1 MSELYLPSGLVDEL
15 AAERAAELARLQ
27 DAPIS
32 FHDNQI
38 RLATL
43 SGASGHPSEMSALLR
58 EVRGWVAIGA
68 GAVADRISGLA
79 LGAYARGKDD
89 EDDEALGA
97 DHISNVILTSP
108 NPVFSMQAILGLTA
122 WWLNLTGQ
130 AYYQIVPDGAGIP
143 RELWPMPPNRVHPI
157 PSDADVIGGYVVS
170 GSSGKEVFLETRE
183 VVRVWRPDPLDI
195 YQSLG
200 ALSPQAVEYNAE
212 RFRITHVEQTYKNDA
227 TPRIVLEG
235 DREEVLPTPGEH
247 KAFGVKWR
255 EAYHRRKGQS
265 QGVPAILPPGF
276 TAHELG
282 QTADGS
288 MTVEMG
294 NQLRDQMLSAMGV
307 PGSIVGLV
315 QDVNRAAAETNQYTF
330 DKHGVMPK
338 TKLVAA
344 AMTQQLAPQ
353 FDPNILYKFE
363 EFLAPDKEF
372 LLRQEEMDLRQ
383 KVRVINEIRVRRKLE
398 PVDHGEFPVGSFN
411 EVPYT
416 GDDRFGDDEFAGDL
430 GITPGGNI
438 STANTTTNAVTKA
451 SKAPNST
458 EKFNEAEAITASQV
472 LNGAQVASIVEVAKA
487 VHLNEIGFT
496 AAVEILEVSFG
507 IDNASAKKMLSTRE
521 GGVSRGVLGVTDAM
535 RDAFSRER
543 TWERM
548 IANERKFTNKFMRAV
563 AAVFQVQAEVVVER
577 FRAANPVPRARVS
590 LDGLFI
596 EGEFSRLYSV
606 TIEKLRE
613 LIYLENGQASNNIVS
628 PGKEFTF
635 LDAQRAALKKIHKD
649 MAERVD
655 RTTANRI
662 TGALVAGTNKG
673 ESIDQMAKRIS
684 GSIISR
690 KRARVIARTEVGKA
704 SQIAQLD
711 SFRQSDVIQR
721 KQWNT
726 SLDNFVRD
734 SHAETQGQVKPL
746 DELFELGSPGYNLA
760 DAPLDPGLPP
770 EDLVNCRCFVTPVF
784 INDGEN

>member
-1 MSELYLPSGLVDEL
+1 MSELYLPSSLVDEL
-15 AAERAAELARLQ
+15 ADERVAELARLQ
-27 DAPIS
+27 DAPIH

-43 SGASGHPSEMSALLR
+43 SGASGHPSDMSALLR
-58 EVRGWVAIGA
+58 EVRGWVAIGV
-68 GAVADRISGLA
+68 GAVADRISGLS
-79 LGAYARGKDD
+79 LGAYARGNDDNDD
-89 EDDEALGA
+89 ELLGS

-108 NPVFSMQAILGLTA
+108 NPVFSLQAILGLTA

-130 AYYQIVPDGAGIP
+130 AYYQIVHDGAGIP

-157 PSDADVIGGYVVS
+157 PSDVDVIGGYVVS
-170 GSSGKEVFLETRE
+170 GSSGEEVFLETRE

-200 ALSPQAVEYNAE
+200 SLSPQATEYNAE

-235 DREEVLPTPGEH
+235 DREEQLPTPSEH

-255 EAYHRRKGQS
+255 EAYHRRKGQQ

-276 TAHELG
+276 KARELG

-344 AMTQQLAPQ
+344 ALTHQLAPQ

-363 EFLAPDKEF
+363 EFLSPDKEF
-372 LLRQEEMDLRQ
+372 LLKQEEMDLRQ

-416 GDDRFGDDEFAGDL
+416 GEDPFKEGEFAGDL
-430 GITPGGNI
+430 GLTPSGNV
-438 STANTTTNAVTKA
+438 STVAPNAVTKA
-451 SKAPNST
+451 SKEPNNT
-458 EKFNEAEAITASQV
+458 TKFNEAEALTSSQV

-487 VHLNEIGFT
+487 VHINEIGFD

-507 IDNASAKKMLSTRE
+507 IETSSAKKMLSTR
-521 GGVSRGVLGVTDAM
+521 VDDASRGVLGVTDAM
-535 RDAFSRER
+535 RDASRR
-543 TWERM
+543 SSPALCRLCF
-548 IANERKFTNKFMRAV
+548 KFK
-563 AAVFQVQAEVVVER
+563 
-577 FRAANPVPRARVS
+577 PR
-590 LDGLFI
+590 
-596 EGEFSRLYSV
+596 
-606 TIEKLRE
+606 
-613 LIYLENGQASNNIVS
+613 
-628 PGKEFTF
+628 
-635 LDAQRAALKKIHKD
+635 
-649 MAERVD
+649 
-655 RTTANRI
+655 
-662 TGALVAGTNKG
+662 
-673 ESIDQMAKRIS
+673 
-684 GSIISR
+684 
-690 KRARVIARTEVGKA
+690 
-704 SQIAQLD
+704 
-711 SFRQSDVIQR
+711 
-721 KQWNT
+721 
-726 SLDNFVRD
+726 
-734 SHAETQGQVKPL
+734 
-746 DELFELGSPGYNLA
+746 
-760 DAPLDPGLPP
+760 
-770 EDLVNCRCFVTPVF
+770 
-784 INDGEN
+784 